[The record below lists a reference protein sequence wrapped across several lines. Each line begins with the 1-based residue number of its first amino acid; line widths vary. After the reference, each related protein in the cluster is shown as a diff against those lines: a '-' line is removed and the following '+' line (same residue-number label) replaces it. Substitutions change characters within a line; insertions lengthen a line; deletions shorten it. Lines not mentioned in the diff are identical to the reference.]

1 MAVPCNG
8 CCDNEKITATQHM
21 TIPLLYTY
29 RRCPYA
35 MRARMALLQA
45 GVLYQALEVSLRDK
59 PAAMLALSPKGTVP
73 VLVLPSGQ
81 VLDQSLDIMQWA
93 FAQSADEQTWWARAQ
108 TPDNQALM
116 AVCDGR
122 FKHHLDRYKYPQ
134 RYADAQDRAHHQSQ
148 ALALLLEPLNQALQS
163 TGLLGGTTP
172 CAADIGIFPFVR
184 QCAAVDPAWFE
195 ALPLPHLQAWLA
207 GWLDHSLFAVAMK
220 KMDAVQPG

>member
-1 MAVPCNG
+1 
-8 CCDNEKITATQHM
+8 
-21 TIPLLYTY
+21 
-29 RRCPYA
+29 
-35 MRARMALLQA
+35 
-45 GVLYQALEVSLRDK
+45 
-59 PAAMLALSPKGTVP
+59 MLALSPKGTVP

-93 FAQSADEQTWWARAQ
+93 FAQSADAQTWWARAQ

-134 RYADAQDRAHHQSQ
+134 RYADAQDRAHHQTQ

-163 TGLLGGTTP
+163 TGLLGGSTP

-195 ALPLPHLQAWLA
+195 GLPLSHLQAWLA

-220 KMDAVQPG
+220 KTFF

>member
-1 MAVPCNG
+1 
-8 CCDNEKITATQHM
+8 M

-45 GVLYQALEVSLRDK
+45 GVHYQPLEVSLRDK

-93 FAQSADEQTWWARAQ
+93 FAQTADAQTWWARAQ

-134 RYADAQDRAHHQSQ
+134 RYADAQDRAHHQTQ

-207 GWLDHSLFAVAMK
+207 GWLGHPLFALAMK

>member
-1 MAVPCNG
+1 
-8 CCDNEKITATQHM
+8 M

-29 RRCPYA
+29 RRCPFA

-45 GVLYQALEVSLRDK
+45 GVACEAHEVSLRDK

-73 VLVLPSGQ
+73 VLVLPDGQ
-81 VLDQSLDIMQWA
+81 VLEQSLDIMQWA
-93 FAQSADEQTWWARAQ
+93 FAQTADAQTWWARAQ
-108 TPDNQALM
+108 TADNQALM
-116 AVCDGR
+116 AVCDGH

-134 RYADAQDRAHHQSQ
+134 RYADAQDRAHHQKQ
-148 ALALLLEPLNQALQS
+148 ALALLLEPLNQALQR

-195 ALPLPHLQAWLA
+195 ALPLPQLQAWLA
-207 GWLDHSLFAVAMK
+207 GWLSHPLFAVAMK
-220 KMDAVQPG
+220 KMDAAQPSNP

>member
-1 MAVPCNG
+1 
-8 CCDNEKITATQHM
+8 M
-21 TIPLLYTY
+21 TPLLYTY

-45 GVLYQALEVSLRDK
+45 GVAYVAHEVSLRDK
-59 PAAMLALSPKGTVP
+59 PPAMLALSPKGTVP
-73 VLVLPSGQ
+73 VLVLPDGQ
-81 VLDQSLDIMQWA
+81 VLEQSLDIMQWA
-93 FAQSADEQTWWARAQ
+93 FAQSADAQTWWARAQ
-108 TPDNQALM
+108 TADNQALM
-116 AVCDGR
+116 AVCDGH

-148 ALALLLEPLNQALQS
+148 ALALLLKPLNQALQS

-172 CAADIGIFPFVR
+172 CAADIGILPFVR

-207 GWLDHSLFAVAMK
+207 GWLTHPLFELAMK
-220 KMDAVQPG
+220 KTFS

>member
-35 MRARMALLQA
+35 MRARMALLHA

-93 FAQSADEQTWWARAQ
+93 FAQSADAQTWWARAQ

-148 ALALLLEPLNQALQS
+148 ALALLLEPLNQALQR
-163 TGLLGGTTP
+163 TDLLGGTTP

-207 GWLDHSLFAVAMK
+207 GWLGHPLFAMAMK
-220 KMDAVQPG
+220 KTFF